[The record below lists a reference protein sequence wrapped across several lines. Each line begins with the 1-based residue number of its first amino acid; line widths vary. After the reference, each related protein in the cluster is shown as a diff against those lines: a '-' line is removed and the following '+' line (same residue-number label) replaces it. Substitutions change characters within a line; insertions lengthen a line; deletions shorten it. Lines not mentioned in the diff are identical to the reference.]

1 MIDTSRR
8 EEALP
13 RYLWLGAGGGLSIL
27 AWHGPWHVA
36 VAAWLFPVLLMRFA
50 RRSRVLPGFAA
61 LWLVQAI
68 GGLAWLYQTGLLVRL
83 PVAVSVLVVT
93 AVAALLA
100 LPFLFDRLLAPR
112 MGQIAGSLAFPLAWV
127 TAEFLL
133 AQITPFGAFVVLG
146 TTQHDD
152 LPLIQIASVT
162 GAYGVS
168 FLVTWCAPVVN
179 QLWQRGL
186 SRPLPLLI
194 YAAVL
199 LAVVAG
205 GGARLAF
212 FPPSAAAVRVAAIS
226 PSTAA
231 TEARAAATARLRAQY
246 GSFEQVLARA
256 PQAQRQAIAGA
267 TDELLARSEQEAAAG
282 AKIIAWSETAAWIM
296 QRDVDAL
303 LSRIRTLTARHHVH
317 LVAGLSVYAD
327 QAPYLRNKTI
337 MVTPDGRVGW
347 DYDKSHPTPMEG
359 LLPGA
364 GRVPVLDT
372 PYGGLAGVICY
383 DADFPG
389 LMSQA
394 AGRAG
399 LMVVPSRDWQG
410 MAAAHAQRA
419 VFRAVENGYALLRP
433 ADQGLSSAVDPH
445 GRVLATADHFAVGQV
460 SMVAY
465 LPVLAVR
472 TVYGVVGDLFAWS
485 CLAGVVMLTVS
496 GVRRPRP

>member
-1 MIDTSRR
+1 M
-8 EEALP
+8 
-13 RYLWLGAGGGLSIL
+13 SIL
-27 AWHGPWHVA
+27 GWHGPWQVA
-36 VAAWLFPVLLMRFA
+36 VAAWLFPVFLMRFA

-83 PVAVSVLVVT
+83 PAGVSVLVVT

-100 LPFLFDRLLAPR
+100 LPFLLDRLLAPR
-112 MGQIAGSLAFPLAWV
+112 REIAGSLVFPLAWV
-127 TAEFLL
+127 TVEFLL
-133 AQITPFGAFVVLG
+133 AQMTPFGAFVVLG

-179 QLWQRGL
+179 QVWQRGL
-186 SRPLPLLI
+186 SRPLPVLI

-199 LAVVAG
+199 LAVLAG

-212 FPPSAAAVRVAAIS
+212 FPPSAASVRVAAIS

-231 TEARAAATARLRAQY
+231 AEARAADTARLRAQY

-256 PQAQRQAIAGA
+256 PEAQRQALAGA

-282 AKIIAWSETAAWIM
+282 ARIIAWSETAAWTM
-296 QRDVDAL
+296 QRDLDAL
-303 LSRIRTLTARHHVH
+303 LSRIRTLTARHHVY

-359 LLPGA
+359 LVPGT
-364 GRVPVLDT
+364 GQVPVLDT

-383 DADFPG
+383 DADFPA

-399 LMVVPSRDWQG
+399 LMVVPSRDWHG
-410 MAAAHAQRA
+410 MDAAHAQRA

-433 ADQGLSSAVDPH
+433 ADHGLSSAVDPQ
-445 GRVLATADHFAVGQV
+445 GRMLATADYFAAGQV

-465 LPVLAVR
+465 LPVQAVR
-472 TVYGVVGDLFAWS
+472 TVYGTVGDLFSWL
-485 CLAGVVMLTVS
+485 CLAGVVVLIVS
-496 GVRRPRP
+496 GVRRPDPSVRRTA